1 MPAPRPL
8 QLAIAYGAALLVFLA
23 IDALWLAVLMKA
35 TYAQAL
41 GPLLAAQPRWIPAAL
56 FYGLYMLGLLV
67 FAMAPALRAGSGRRA
82 AALGALLGLV
92 AYGTYDLSN
101 YATLQ
106 AWPLALTVID
116 VAWGGVLSATAA
128 TAGYLAASRLVRAI
142 SP

>member
-8 QLAIAYGAALLVFLA
+8 QLAVAYGAALLAFLA
-23 IDALWLAVLMKA
+23 IDALWLAVLMQE

-41 GPLLAAQPRWIPAAL
+41 GPLLAAQPRWTPAVL
-56 FYGLYMLGLLV
+56 FYVLYLLGLLV

-82 AALGALLGLV
+82 AALGGLLGLV

-116 VAWGGVLSATAA
+116 MAWGSVLSATAA
-128 TAGYLAASRLVRAI
+128 TAGYLAASRLVRNVSA
-142 SP
+142 

>member
-23 IDALWLAVLMKA
+23 IDALWLGVLMQE
-35 TYAQAL
+35 TYALAL
-41 GPLLAAQPRWIPAAL
+41 GSLLVAPPRWAPAAL
-56 FYGLYMLGLLV
+56 FYGLYILGLLV

-106 AWPLALTVID
+106 AWPLALTAID
-116 VAWGGVLSATAA
+116 MAWGTVLSAVAA
-128 TAGYLAASRLVRAI
+128 TAGYLAARPFVRNI